1 MSLKRSLILI
11 LTIALLFFVYV
22 WGIDGNPPGFY
33 IDESGLSYN
42 AYLVSRTGAGEFGSP
57 GTLYF
62 QIYTGGY
69 TQYANPT
76 QIYLLAAV
84 FWLFGPSILAGR
96 LLAAASVFAACL
108 LLGALAGKISG
119 NRWIGIIVAAF
130 ALLTPWLFEI
140 ARLVLE
146 TFFYPMAVVL
156 FLWTV
161 YCAYK
166 KDVWSWAN
174 IVAITLTLAL
184 LTYSYTIGRM
194 LGPLF
199 ALGLIFLVVD
209 KKSLFAIGKTWA
221 VFGVTLLPLIIFNFR
236 NPGLTTRFYLIS
248 YIKPE
253 STWSEILYR
262 FIARYIEDLNPV
274 HMLLTGDIN
283 ARHHIPYALGSVF
296 IATFILAVIGIIV
309 VVIYKRKDV
318 WWRFIIYG
326 LAASAVPGALTVD
339 KFHTFRMI
347 AFPVFLLML
356 TVPALEWLLSKKEVE
371 IADESLERK
380 VAATSLFPAKTR
392 SAILALLLIATLTEG
407 SYFHWKYYQEG
418 GKREDAFDAAYK
430 PLYDAAVA
438 QPIRPI
444 YLVDNYWGPAYI
456 HSFWYATLEGRN
468 TTEFIHQPYGE
479 RAPPGF
485 IVISTE
491 LDCIDCEMI
500 SRGGTYI
507 LYKTIK

>member
-1 MSLKRSLILI
+1 MLA
-11 LTIALLFFVYV
+11 IALLFGVYV
-22 WGIDGNPPGFY
+22 WGIDSNPPGFY

-42 AYLVSRTGAGEFGSP
+42 AFLVSETGAGEFGTP

-96 LLAAASVFAACL
+96 LLAALSVFAACL
-108 LLGALAGKISG
+108 LLGGLAGKISG
-119 NRWIGIIVAAF
+119 NRWIGIAVTAF
-130 ALLTPWLFEI
+130 ALLTPWLFEVG
-140 ARLVLE
+140 RLVLE
-146 TFFYPMAVVL
+146 TFFYPMAIVL
-156 FLWTV
+156 FLWAV

-174 IVAITLTLAL
+174 IVAIALTLAL

-194 LGPLF
+194 LGPLL

-209 KKSLFAIGKTWA
+209 KKRLFAVAKTWLVYA
-221 VFGVTLLPLIIFNFR
+221 VTLLPLIIFNLR

-262 FIARYIEDLNPV
+262 FIARYFEDLNPV

-283 ARHHIPYALGSVF
+283 PRHHIPYALGSIF
-296 IATFILAVIGIIV
+296 IATFVLAMIGIIV
-309 VVIYKRKDV
+309 IIINKRKDV

-326 LAASAVPGALTVD
+326 IAASAVPGALTVD

-347 AFPVFLLML
+347 AFPIFLIML
-356 TVPALEWLLSKKEVE
+356 TVPALEWLLSKKETKIGVK
-371 IADESLERK
+371 SLESK
-380 VAATSLFPAKTR
+380 GFATSLFQAKTR
-392 SAILALLLIATLTEG
+392 SAILLLLLVSTMTEA
-407 SYFHWKYYQEG
+407 SYFHWKYYREG
-418 GKREDAFDAAYK
+418 GKRADSFDAAYK
-430 PLYDAAVA
+430 TLYDAAVA
-438 QPIRPI
+438 QPVRPI
-444 YLVDNYWGPAYI
+444 YLFDNYWGPAYI

-468 TTEFIHQPYGE
+468 TAEFVHQPYGK

-491 LDCIDCEMI
+491 LNCNDCEMI